1 MNEFKMRMKV
11 SDFDPGLPAS
21 ISGAISVRCASR
33 TSFSFSS
40 ADGSAHRSSAGPDVA
55 IDDDFSLA
63 GGAAVDED
71 ILREDEDEEDEDDED
86 LDQEEEDGEAVP
98 DLLVAGHERTE
109 KHVACCATRQVTAAA
124 HSATRERE
132 VVVDR
137 DVAWRRI
144 LVMMSQTE
152 N

>member
-63 GGAAVDED
+63 GGTVRGRGDLPGGAAGDV
-71 ILREDEDEEDEDDED
+71 L
-86 LDQEEEDGEAVP
+86 LGS
-98 DLLVAGHERTE
+98 LVAGDKKVRHRFSVLFLLVRRA
-109 KHVACCATRQVTAAA
+109 HYASFLAA
-124 HSATRERE
+124 
-132 VVVDR
+132 
-137 DVAWRRI
+137 
-144 LVMMSQTE
+144 SQS
-152 N
+152 